1 MINSWNKD
9 YTLFIVTG
17 ISAISAFLLLL
28 LMIGFS
34 FFSVRT
40 IEENVFVGL
49 TLPAIISLYLF
60 PKLCQKILMP
70 ANREFWVDIDK
81 KGKAFLYL
89 SLFIIFYNLAYSKK
103 YESTSIMFMMIFH
116 YIVVSV
122 GEEFT
127 YRKLILKLLNERYK
141 TNIAVV
147 ISAFLFS
154 FLLHINE
161 SLLGNLLI
169 RFPIGIVLGFIA
181 VKTESI
187 AYTIILHTMYNLIVL
202 IL

>member
-1 MINSWNKD
+1 
-9 YTLFIVTG
+9 
-17 ISAISAFLLLL
+17 
-28 LMIGFS
+28 
-34 FFSVRT
+34 
-40 IEENVFVGL
+40 
-49 TLPAIISLYLF
+49 
-60 PKLCQKILMP
+60 
-70 ANREFWVDIDK
+70 
-81 KGKAFLYL
+81 
-89 SLFIIFYNLAYSKK
+89 
-103 YESTSIMFMMIFH
+103 MFMMIFH